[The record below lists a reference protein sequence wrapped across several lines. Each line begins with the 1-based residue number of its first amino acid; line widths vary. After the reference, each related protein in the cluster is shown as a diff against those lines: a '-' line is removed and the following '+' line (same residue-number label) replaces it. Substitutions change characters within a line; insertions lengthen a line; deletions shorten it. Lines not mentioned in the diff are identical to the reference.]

1 MIVRRACYRNFRNI
15 TDAKIDFSPGVNVLY
30 GGNAQ
35 GKTSA
40 IEGIY
45 ICSSGRSHRTV
56 HDNELIMH
64 KESFGTVKIDFEDMI
79 AALKEVNYK
88 GYMTLEADA
97 YLVAF
102 APDDLHTGVKNMADT
117 ARRLANMF
125 EA

>member
-56 HDNELIMH
+56 HELELIRRGQD
-64 KESFGTVKIDFEDMI
+64 FGQVKINFSDSKRPRDLEMFF
-79 AALKEVNYK
+79 LKK
-88 GYMTLEADA
+88 
-97 YLVAF
+97 F
-102 APDDLHTGVKNMADT
+102 Q
-117 ARRLANMF
+117 R
-125 EA
+125 